1 MIELQQLQMM
11 LTGCDIAAYFIG
23 APGRA
28 DLKWSLKVIDGL
40 PDSIIPDLYR
50 QYLNRRKAGQT
61 HNAKAANSWLRERAE
76 WFKALLRSF
85 PVPIHNLRNE
95 EQRAVVATDW
105 ANQTAQLLNTATN
118 GHTEPQ
124 ESDYLFE
131 LVSGPAG
138 QWGFIPSMPDF
149 RSAES
154 KHRWIA
160 GVLVRMIDAAWWTRK
175 INRAWDRYTEHAAI
189 LMGNVRRGVSAY
201 LSFKNLNIYRQRKSA
216 AKKWM
221 QQMLVVN
228 PDHGLEIT
236 LEEAVKSSVSN
247 HENRRHE
254 LMVRMRGFED
264 MAAEL
269 GYIGLFVTW
278 TAPSKFHS
286 WKQAANGKVVENKK
300 YNGSTPQ
307 QTQKYLSRLWSNC
320 RSTLARNGIGIFG
333 FRVVEPHHDGTP
345 HWHMLVFVHPG
356 QLCDAIS
363 HMQWYALT
371 DDKAELVRTKN
382 QFKKFCPPFTDITPR
397 FDWKVMDPKEG
408 GATGYIAKYIAKNL
422 DGHAVG
428 DDWEADTTAEEGAVA
443 AGAWACWHGIRQFQQ
458 IGGPSVSVWREL
470 RRLKDPAGPSRD
482 QVLES
487 LRRIADGSNWRGYV
501 ALMGGPILPRAD
513 RPVKLM
519 NIIKDATNKYG
530 EEVLKIMGVFG
541 HVEKRQ
547 SRLEGW
553 EVTRFGLDAR
563 ERNGSAARK
572 GSASIGRAE
581 GAAPWSSDNNCTG
594 RENSEGKHVLDQLSA
609 EQNFHLGLDDMAT
622 ERLKRGGIVRAEGM
636 FIWMVG
642 NEIRHSPTWPGEI
655 ADKQGRCKPYQPDE
669 WDMDADIPEEKTDYT
684 GMVRKIL
691 DGKLQIDKWIDEL
704 PEKEIDKGLKALR
717 DALWL
722 EEKHAPKEFAENR
735 LWQDISTF
743 FDEIA
748 QSEDLMMR
756 FAWWKYIA

>member
-1 MIELQQLQMM
+1 
-11 LTGCDIAAYFIG
+11 
-23 APGRA
+23 
-28 DLKWSLKVIDGL
+28 
-40 PDSIIPDLYR
+40 
-50 QYLNRRKAGQT
+50 
-61 HNAKAANSWLRERAE
+61 
-76 WFKALLRSF
+76 
-85 PVPIHNLRNE
+85 
-95 EQRAVVATDW
+95 
-105 ANQTAQLLNTATN
+105 
-118 GHTEPQ
+118 
-124 ESDYLFE
+124 
-131 LVSGPAG
+131 
-138 QWGFIPSMPDF
+138 
-149 RSAES
+149 
-154 KHRWIA
+154 
-160 GVLVRMIDAAWWTRK
+160 
-175 INRAWDRYTEHAAI
+175 
-189 LMGNVRRGVSAY
+189 
-201 LSFKNLNIYRQRKSA
+201 
-216 AKKWM
+216 
-221 QQMLVVN
+221 MLVVN

-345 HWHMLVFVHPG
+345 HWHMLVFVHPD
-356 QLCDAIS
+356 QLSDAIS

-382 QFKKFCPPFTDITPR
+382 QFKNFCPPFTDITPR

-487 LRRIADGSNWRGYV
+487 LRRIADGSNWRGYI
-501 ALMGGPILPRAD
+501 ALMGGPVLPRAD

-519 NIIKDATNKYG
+519 NIIKDAANKYG
-530 EEVLKIMGVFG
+530 EDIQKIMGVFG
-541 HVEKRQ
+541 RFEKRQ
-547 SRLEGW
+547 SRLDGW

-594 RENSEGKHVLDQLSA
+594 LDGNRADQLLN
-609 EQNFHLGLDDMAT
+609 EHLKLLGLDNWAKD
-622 ERLKRGGIVRAEGM
+622 RLLAKCILKQDDR
-636 FIWMVG
+636 FIWFKDGELHVSTKHPTYDTQDDQLDWG
-642 NEIRHSPTWPGEI
+642 IDTELKVEHTDLVVRIRREMWNVIETG
-655 ADKQGRCKPYQPDE
+655 ADIDE
-669 WDMDADIPEEKTDYT
+669 W
-684 GMVRKIL
+684 
-691 DGKLQIDKWIDEL
+691 LQQHA
-704 PEKEIDKGLKALR
+704 AL
-717 DALWL
+717 
-722 EEKHAPKEFAENR
+722 E
-735 LWQDISTF
+735 QDIALKQLT
-743 FDEIA
+743 DIVDQLEH
-748 QSEDLMMR
+748 E
-756 FAWWKYIA
+756 